1 MLLASEFQDLPEYK
15 AYVRTMT
22 SDRPA
27 MPTGPHIVKLFPPL
41 VAEGIENKKQRVI
54 QTSLQRW
61 TRSRAEVEA
70 AIIGFL
76 DSGSNT

>member
-41 VAEGIENKKQRVI
+41 VAEGIENEKQRVI
-54 QTSLQRW
+54 QTSLHRW
-61 TRSRAEVEA
+61 TRSRAEVDA
-70 AIIGFL
+70 ALVDFL
-76 DSGSNT
+76 ASGSNV